1 MTETLDQT
9 DAEAFEALRSC
20 LAGRDPEEPIGRL
33 AEAAVEFIEAQDGLL
48 ARRAA
53 ELERLRSE
61 RREQL
66 DEAVR
71 QRVAE
76 LLAANSDLTARLE
89 EAEAKVAELSR
100 PPAPS
105 LTDLLRPYR
114 SFIFSEDI
122 DLLLSEACAEDDQ
135 CSCPTCQL
143 GRLRDTLRTILS
155 PTTEET

>member
-1 MTETLDQT
+1 MVDTIDQT

-33 AEAAVEFIEAQDGLL
+33 AEAAVEFIEAQDNLL

-71 QRVAE
+71 RRVAE
-76 LLAANSDLTARLE
+76 LLAANSKLTEDLETAQAEVSRLQ
-89 EAEAKVAELSR
+89 
-100 PPAPS
+100 AP
-105 LTDLLRPYR
+105 DLRDCLHSYR
-114 SFIFSEDI
+114 DFIFSEDI
-122 DLLLSEACAEDDQ
+122 DILLNEACYEGDQ

-143 GRLRDTLRTILS
+143 QKLRDTLRTILE
-155 PTTEET
+155 PTQPTEEA